1 MIYLQVGDSVFKG
14 YYINSSSVLPLL
26 MMPFGVDVLGTLNEK
41 LKQLV
46 NETKEKSNSFTALIE
61 LYKENKVSEKDFF
74 SNILS
79 YVATSSALNF
89 LMVRVILELRSAL
102 EKGTTIKD
110 VTGATTSSSN
120 LQPGGSFGIDNF
132 MSSVNTAGQ
141 VRHSVDQSEGD
152 LKLRDRTASSS
163 NPKACRNCGVSLP
176 SEAKFCSE
184 CGNSQE
190 DTH

>member
-1 MIYLQVGDSVFKG
+1 
-14 YYINSSSVLPLL
+14 
-26 MMPFGVDVLGTLNEK
+26 MMPFGVDVLGTLSEK

-46 NETKEKSNSFTALIE
+46 DETKEKGNSFSALIE

-102 EKGTTIKD
+102 EKGTTMKN

-120 LQPGGSFGIDNF
+120 LRPAGSFGIDSF
-132 MSSVNTAGQ
+132 MSSVNTVGQ
-141 VRHSVDQSEGD
+141 LPNSVSVDQNEGD
-152 LKLRDRTASSS
+152 LNLRDRSTSP

-190 DTH
+190 DIY

>member
-1 MIYLQVGDSVFKG
+1 
-14 YYINSSSVLPLL
+14 
-26 MMPFGVDVLGTLNEK
+26 MMPFGVDVLGTLSEK

-46 NETKEKSNSFTALIE
+46 DETKEKGNSFSALIE
-61 LYKENKVSEKDFF
+61 LYKENKVSEKEFF

-120 LQPGGSFGIDNF
+120 SQPGGSFGIDSF
-132 MSSVNTAGQ
+132 MSSVNTVGQ
-141 VRHSVDQSEGD
+141 LPNSVSVDQNEGD
-152 LKLRDRTASSS
+152 LNLRDRSTSL
-163 NPKACRNCGVSLP
+163 NPKSCGKCGASLP

-190 DTH
+190 DTY